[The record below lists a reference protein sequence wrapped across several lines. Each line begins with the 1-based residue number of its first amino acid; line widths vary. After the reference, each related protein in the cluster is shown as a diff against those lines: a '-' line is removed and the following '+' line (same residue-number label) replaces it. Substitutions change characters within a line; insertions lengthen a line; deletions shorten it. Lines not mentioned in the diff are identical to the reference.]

1 MSGVISVP
9 VEVSRKDVVKVMQ
22 ELRKLETSTPNNIK
36 NAINRTATKVRRMM
50 VQGMKGAYTLKEGFK
65 AGTLDLFRASP
76 GVLVATI
83 KSEGPTRQTKEFQY
97 SDGGAGVS
105 AAVRKGGGKLVKG
118 DEEAGPA
125 FIATGGKIAGMI
137 AQRRGKGRTPVR
149 VLHSNSIPKMAEM
162 SWQGKAAGP
171 DLEPLARR
179 ALYEEISAEIAKLTG
194 GGR

>member
-9 VEVSRKDVVKVMQ
+9 VEVSKKDLQRVMRD
-22 ELRKLETSTPNNIK
+22 LTKLETSTPNNVK

-65 AGTLDLFRASP
+65 VGTLDLFRASP

-83 KSEGPTRQTKEFQY
+83 KSSGRPRQTKEFQY
-97 SDGGAGVS
+97 SDGGSGVT

-118 DEEAGPA
+118 EEEAGPA

-137 AQRRGKGRTPVR
+137 AQRLGKDRMPVR

-162 SWQGKAAGP
+162 SWEGKAAGP
-171 DLEPLARR
+171 NVEPIANRI
-179 ALYEEISAEIAKLTG
+179 LYEEVSNEIAKLTG
-194 GGR
+194 GS